1 MLILHGFV
9 VSGIAIRG
17 GIASIVPAMLNAI
30 HITTGR
36 RKRSLPIVS
45 TA

>member
-1 MLILHGFV
+1 MLILRGFLI
-9 VSGIAIRG
+9 SGIAVRG

-36 RKRSLPIVS
+36 RKLSLPIVS
-45 TA
+45 TT